1 MNFLFFRSEYYINGC
16 VVLVLV
22 FFFFFFVFFYWDL
35 ELILLTVTKGCH
47 PDFNKV
53 CSSTRLLIF
62 NCVGTIKNIT
72 MCSISLTVRSSEN
85 VGFNVGDPK
94 GPSCVMAL
102 SDIDND
108 IGVSVL
114 LKRLLRGPRH
124 G

>member
-1 MNFLFFRSEYYINGC
+1 MGVLLFLLFLFC
-16 VVLVLV
+16 
-22 FFFFFFVFFYWDL
+22 FYWNL
-35 ELILLTVTKGCH
+35 EQMSLTVTKGCH

-72 MCSISLTVRSSEN
+72 MCSISLTVRLSEN

-102 SDIDND
+102 FDIDND

-114 LKRLLRGPRH
+114 LKRLVRGPRH